1 MSRPGRNR
9 RGEFFSVTFCVIL
22 KARDW
27 VVSMVYFVKSTCTC
41 LLPMSRISRRAN
53 QPKHA
58 SYAFSA
64 VKGRGLRSYK

>member
-27 VVSMVYFVKSTCTC
+27 VVSMVYFVKSTCTW
-41 LLPMSRISRRAN
+41 LLPTSRVSRRAN
-53 QPKHA
+53 LPKQA
-58 SYAFSA
+58 TPFP
-64 VKGRGLRSYK
+64 L